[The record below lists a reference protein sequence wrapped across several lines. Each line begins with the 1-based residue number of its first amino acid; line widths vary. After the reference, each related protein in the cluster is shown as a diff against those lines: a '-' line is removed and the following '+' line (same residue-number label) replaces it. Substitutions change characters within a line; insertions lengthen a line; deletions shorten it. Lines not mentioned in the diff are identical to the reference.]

1 MIPTK
6 QKSTETRVQNAV
18 IGAAA
23 GIVTGFVLQPLEV
36 VKMFIIVNPL
46 KIARLDSSG
55 LFRASLISIQQINRL
70 EGVRGFFRGMSP
82 AMLRYLVGS
91 GVYFAMLQEFR
102 VLFADRGNDEL
113 RNFFASSLARLSSG
127 FITNPLTV
135 VRARCEVVGCND
147 YNGVIH
153 ALRKIYR
160 EEGIRGMMKGSVA
173 TAWRDAPFAGIY
185 FMILSKSNQY
195 LKELEVPRS
204 LATFISGMIGGS
216 IASVATQPFE
226 VIRTR
231 IQVNFHGKTNDQE
244 YTGILDAIKR
254 IHKEEGPQ
262 GFMRGLL
269 PRLMRK
275 PLNNALTF
283 TLFEIMSTAGINSKH
298 SSF

>member
-46 KIARLDSSG
+46 KIASLDNSG
-55 LFRASLISIQQINRL
+55 LIRASLISIQQINRL
-70 EGVRGFFRGMSP
+70 EGLRGFFRGMSP
-82 AMLRYLVGS
+82 ALLRYLVGS
-91 GVYFAMLQEFR
+91 GVYFGLLQEFR
-102 VLFADRGNDEL
+102 VLFANNRNDEVK
-113 RNFFASSLARLSSG
+113 NFLASSLARLGSG

-135 VRARCEVVGCND
+135 IRARCEVVGSND
-147 YNGVIH
+147 YNGVFH
-153 ALRKIYR
+153 ALRKINR
-160 EEGIRGMMKGSVA
+160 EEGIRGFMKGTIA
-173 TAWRDAPFAGIY
+173 TAWRDAPFAGLY

-195 LKELEVPRS
+195 LKQLDIPVS

-216 IASVATQPFE
+216 IATAATQPFE

-231 IQVNFHGKTNDQE
+231 IQVNFHSKTNGQE
-244 YTGILDAIKR
+244 YAGILDAIKR
-254 IHKEEGPQ
+254 IHKEEGPK
-262 GFMRGLL
+262 GFLRGLL

-283 TLFEIMSTAGINSKH
+283 TLFEIMSSIGIEGKH